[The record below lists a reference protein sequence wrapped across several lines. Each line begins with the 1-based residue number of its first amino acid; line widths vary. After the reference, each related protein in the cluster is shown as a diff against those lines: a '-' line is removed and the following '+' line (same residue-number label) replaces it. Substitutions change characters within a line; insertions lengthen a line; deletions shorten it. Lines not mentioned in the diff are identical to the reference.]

1 MPLFQEFP
9 VWLDKF
15 FAFAFKSFF
24 NNKNVIQLNCKI
36 YRKLLKG
43 LKMVKLVLL
52 HKRKPT
58 KVIARV
64 MFMIFFLDYIMLP
77 QLYCLPYQLL
87 NAKINVMCVVQK
99 GYNI

>member
-1 MPLFQEFP
+1 MPLSQEFP

-43 LKMVKLVLL
+43 LKMVKLVLQ
-52 HKRKPT
+52 HKLKEANQRYSHSYVYDLFPGLQNAPPIILAPLPT
-58 KVIARV
+58 V
-64 MFMIFFLDYIMLP
+64 
-77 QLYCLPYQLL
+77 
-87 NAKINVMCVVQK
+87 
-99 GYNI
+99 